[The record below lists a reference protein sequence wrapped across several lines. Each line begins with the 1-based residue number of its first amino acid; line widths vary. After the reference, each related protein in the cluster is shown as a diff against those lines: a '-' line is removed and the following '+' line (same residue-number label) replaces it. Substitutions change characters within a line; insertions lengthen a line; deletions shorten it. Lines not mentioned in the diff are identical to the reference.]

1 MNADIAVTVL
11 QRINTIAKRLDD
23 SVATEDTTD
32 GDPFRILVACVLS
45 QRTKEEV
52 TTIAAEKLFAAASTP
67 AEMLHLTEKK
77 IGSLI
82 YPVGFWKTKARA
94 IRGLSAVILER
105 HQGAVPSTMEELL
118 ALPGVGRKTANLVL
132 SDAFA
137 IPSICVDTHVHR
149 IMNRLGVVRTPTPES
164 TEMALRA
171 VLPKNVWI
179 SVNYALVVFGRNVC
193 TPLSP
198 RCSECEVGGVC
209 ERVGVFRSR

>member
-11 QRINTIAKRLDD
+11 QRINAIAERLDGW
-23 SVATEDTTD
+23 VATEDTTD